1 MSSSLNT
8 PAGPDDPQAAPLS
21 TPPAFL
27 GIEMRTPRH
36 TGEGA
41 PRPAPANWRS
51 CGYRRTRATQTAGR
65 AKGAAAA
72 KERSRMS
79 AG

>member
-1 MSSSLNT
+1 MSSSLHAA
-8 PAGPDDPQAAPLS
+8 AGPDDVQAAPLS
-21 TPPAFL
+21 TPSAL
-27 GIEMRTPRH
+27 LEIEMLTPRH
-36 TGEGA
+36 IGEDA
-41 PRPAPANWRS
+41 PRPAPANWRG
-51 CGYRRTRATQTAGR
+51 CGYRRTWATQNGGR